1 MPTAVFDR
9 LDADFDAMSASTA
22 GSDAIERWCTDP
34 DLASPSLHDLVA
46 RIWAAPVVEA
56 DRRLAALAR
65 LAPDDVVA
73 ARTLLQ
79 ALRPGLRTLGVR
91 LGFGRPD
98 DAIFETVIAAAWE
111 RIRTYPTTRPERIAA
126 NVLLDVRKAICAE
139 RRRATADAERQVPAD
154 EVEPSAWGISPSA
167 EDTAHDD
174 GPVSLAVA
182 RSTLERAVRARTIT
196 AAGADIVWRTR
207 VLDQPHADVADDIGV
222 EPATLLRRRQR
233 VERKLAAAC

>member
-9 LDADFDAMSASTA
+9 FDADFDALVTSTA
-22 GSDAIERWCTDP
+22 GRDALDRWSTDP
-34 DLASPSLHDLVA
+34 ALASSSLHDLVA
-46 RIWAAPVVEA
+46 RIWAAPMEEA

-65 LAPDDVVA
+65 LAPDDVAA

-98 DAIFETVIAAAWE
+98 DATFDAVIAAAWE
-111 RIRTYPTTRPERIAA
+111 RIRTYPATRPERIAA

-139 RRRATADAERQVPAD
+139 RRRAADEAAQQVPVDDLDPA
-154 EVEPSAWGISPSA
+154 AWGVVPSA
-167 EDTAHDD
+167 EEVSHAS
-174 GPVSLAVA
+174 GPVSLSVA
-182 RSTLERAVRARTIT
+182 RSRLERAVHARTIT
-196 AAGADIVWRTR
+196 IAGAEIVWRTR
-207 VLDQPHADVADDIGV
+207 VLEERPHHVADDLGV

-233 VERKLAAAC
+233 TERKLALAG